1 MTHRERILKAIR
13 GEMADRIPYVPR
25 LDLWHNANALARTL
39 PERHR
44 GKGPDAI
51 CRDEGWALHKAVP
64 DFANQP
70 EPDAMLHRALGI
82 FSLREQVV
90 RVVFSPRVEISVR
103 REEGRTTVEYHT
115 PKGVVR
121 TVTVYSE
128 EMKKAGIS
136 IPWIA
141 EHVIKRRED
150 YAIVACLFENADL
163 TPRYEAFGQWQREIG
178 GDGIATAYFT
188 GCASPIHHIQK
199 QFLDATAFYFHY
211 SDYQKE
217 MRELAE
223 SMAPLYDKALQLT
236 AASPAEMVHW
246 GGNYDEMVTYAPYF
260 ERDLLPWIRK
270 ASESLGARGKYVCCH
285 CDGENEG
292 LMDLIRDSG
301 MHVAEALC
309 PAPMTKV
316 TIGEY
321 YRRWTDTL
329 TIFGGVPSMLL
340 LAESTTDAEF
350 EGYLDRLFKAVAP
363 GTRLI
368 LGVADTTPPQGI
380 FERLVRIGER
390 VEKEGRL
397 PLEGGAFRPLPVPVA
412 AKVRGGEKGVP
423 ADPAPDTL
431 RDERF
436 RQVQDD
442 VLGGDQVTVRGHIQ
456 GLLEG
461 GAKADEI
468 LQRGLLA
475 AMEVIGERFRRGEAF
490 IPEVLLSA
498 RVMNEAVSA
507 LEPYLTVGRSGAKGS
522 VMIGTVKGDMHDIG
536 KNLVITMLRGVGYEV
551 KDLGV
556 DVSVA
561 RFVDRVKEFQPDI
574 LGLSS
579 LLTTTMPQM
588 KLVIETL
595 EVAGLR
601 GGVKVIVG
609 GAPVNEK
616 YARDIG
622 ADGYAHDAGGGVTLV
637 ERLLREA

>member
-1 MTHRERILKAIR
+1 MTHKERILKVIR

-44 GKGPDAI
+44 GKSPDAI

-82 FSLREQVV
+82 FSLREQVL
-90 RVVFSPRVEISVR
+90 RVVFSPKVEIRVR

-115 PKGVVR
+115 PRGVVR
-121 TVTVYSE
+121 TASVYGE

-141 EHVIKRRED
+141 EHAIKKRED
-150 YAIVACLFENADL
+150 YAIVACLFENMDL
-163 TPRYEAFGQWQREIG
+163 TPRYEEFRRWQQEIG
-178 GDGIATAYFT
+178 EDGMPTAYFT

-217 MRELAE
+217 MRDLAE
-223 SMAPLYDKALQLT
+223 SIAPLYDKALQLT

-246 GGNYDEMVTYAPYF
+246 GGNYDDMVTYAPYF
-260 ERDLLPWIRK
+260 EKELLPWIRK
-270 ASESLGARGKYVCCH
+270 ASERLGACGKYVSCH

-301 MHVAEALC
+301 MHMAEAVC

-316 TIGEY
+316 TIEEY
-321 YRRWTDTL
+321 YRRWADRL
-329 TIFGGVPSMLL
+329 TIFGGIPSTLL
-340 LAESTTDAEF
+340 LRESTTDAEF
-350 EGYLDRLFKAVAP
+350 EGYLDHLFKAVAP
-363 GTRLI
+363 GTRMI
-368 LGVADTTPPQGI
+368 LGIADTTPPQGV
-380 FERLVRIGER
+380 FDRLVRIGER
-390 VEKEGRL
+390 LEKEGRL
-397 PLEGGAFRPLPVPVA
+397 PLGGGAFRPLTA
-412 AKVRGGEKGVP
+412 SALGGGEKR
-423 ADPAPDTL
+423 AAAAPAPDPL
-431 RDERF
+431 RDEQF

-442 VLGGDQVTVRGHIQ
+442 VLGGDQVSVGGHIL
-456 GLLEG
+456 GLLER

-475 AMEVIGERFRRGEAF
+475 AMEVIGERFRSGDAF

-498 RVMNEAVSA
+498 RVMNEAVSV
-507 LEPYLTVGRSGAKGS
+507 LEPYLTSGQAGAKGR

-556 DVSVA
+556 DVPVA
-561 RFVDRVKEFQPDI
+561 KFVEMVKEFRPDI

-588 KLVIETL
+588 KQVIEAL
-595 EVAGLR
+595 AGAGLR
-601 GGVKVIVG
+601 EGMKVIVG

-616 YARDIG
+616 YAYDIG
-622 ADGYAHDAGGGVTLV
+622 ADGYAHDAGGGVKLV
-637 ERLLREA
+637 ESLLPRV

>member
-1 MTHRERILKAIR
+1 MTHKDRIRMVIR

-25 LDLWHNANALARTL
+25 LDLWHNANALALTL

-44 GKGPDAI
+44 GKGPDEI

-90 RVVFSPRVEISVR
+90 RVVFSPKVEIRVR
-103 REEGRTTVEYHT
+103 REAGRTTVEYHT

-121 TVTVYSE
+121 TVSVYSE

-141 EHVIKRRED
+141 EHAIKRRED
-150 YAIVACLFENADL
+150 YAIVACLFENTDL
-163 TPRYEAFGQWQREIG
+163 APRYEAFGQLQREIG
-178 GDGIATAYFT
+178 EDGMPTAYFT

-199 QFLDATAFYFHY
+199 QFLDATEFYFHY

-217 MRELAE
+217 MQNLAE
-223 SMAPLYDKALQLT
+223 SIAPLYDKALQLT

-246 GGNYDEMVTYAPYF
+246 GGNYDDMVTYAPYF
-260 ERDLLPWIRK
+260 EKELLPWIRK
-270 ASESLGARGKYVCCH
+270 ASERLGACGKYVSCH

-301 MHVAEALC
+301 MHVAEAVC

-316 TIGEY
+316 TIEEY
-321 YRRWTDTL
+321 YRRWADRL
-329 TIFGGVPSMLL
+329 TIFGGIPSTLL
-340 LAESTTDAEF
+340 LEESTTDAEF
-350 EGYLDRLFKAVAP
+350 EGYLDHLFKAVAP
-363 GTRLI
+363 GTRMI
-368 LGVADTTPPQGI
+368 LGIADSTPPQGV
-380 FERLVRIGER
+380 FDRLVRIGER

-397 PLEGGAFRPLPVPVA
+397 PLEGGAFRPLTA
-412 AKVRGGEKGVP
+412 AALGGGAKRVP
-423 ADPAPDTL
+423 AEPAPDTL

-442 VLGGDQVTVRGHIQ
+442 VLGGDQAAVRGHIL

-461 GAKADEI
+461 GEKADDI

-475 AMEVIGERFRRGEAF
+475 AMEVIGERFRSGEAF

-507 LEPYLTVGRSGAKGS
+507 LEPYLTVGRSGAKGT
-522 VMIGTVKGDMHDIG
+522 VLIGTVKGDMHDIG

-556 DVSVA
+556 DVPVSK
-561 RFVDRVKEFQPDI
+561 FVEAVRAFRPDI

-588 KLVIETL
+588 KRVIEAL
-595 EVAGLR
+595 EGGGLR

-622 ADGYAHDAGGGVTLV
+622 ADGYAHDAGGGVKLV
-637 ERLLREA
+637 ESLLHEA

>member
-1 MTHRERILKAIR
+1 MTHKERILKAIR
-13 GEMADRIPYVPR
+13 GEVADRLPYVPR
-25 LDLWHNANALARTL
+25 LDLWHNANALAQTL

-44 GKGPDAI
+44 GKGPDEI
-51 CRDEGWALHKAVP
+51 CRAEGWTLHKAVP

-70 EPDAMLHRALGI
+70 EPDAMLHRALGL

-90 RVVFSPRVEISVR
+90 RVVFSPKVEIRVQ
-103 REEGRTTVEYHT
+103 REEGHTTVEYHT
-115 PKGVVR
+115 PRGVVQ
-121 TVTVYSE
+121 TVAVYSE

-141 EHVIKRRED
+141 EHAIKKRED
-150 YAIVACLFENADL
+150 YAIVASLFEHVDL
-163 TPRYEAFGQWQREIG
+163 VPRYEAFERLQREIG
-178 GDGIATAYFT
+178 EDGMPTAFFT

-199 QFLDATAFYFHY
+199 QFLDATEFYFHY
-211 SDYQKE
+211 NDHQKE
-217 MRELAE
+217 MRQLAE

-236 AASPAEMVHW
+236 AASPTEMVHW
-246 GGNYDEMVTYAPYF
+246 GGNYDEMVTYPPYF
-260 ERDLLPWIRK
+260 EKDLLPWIRK
-270 ASESLGARGKYVCCH
+270 AADVMGGRGKYVSCH

-301 MHVAEALC
+301 MHVAEAVC

-316 TIGEY
+316 TIDEY
-321 YRRWTDTL
+321 YRRWADRL
-329 TIFGGVPSMLL
+329 TIFGGIPSTLL
-340 LAESTTDAEF
+340 LQESTTEEEF
-350 EGYLDRLFKAVAP
+350 EGYLDNLFKAVAP

-368 LGVADTTPPQGI
+368 LGIADTTPPQAV
-380 FERLVRIGER
+380 FDRLVRIGER

-397 PLEGGAFRPLPVPVA
+397 PLEGGAFRPLAPVA
-412 AKVRGGEKGVP
+412 AAGKPAMAGLVR
-423 ADPAPDTL
+423 DDQ
-431 RDERF
+431 F

-442 VLGGDQVTVRGHIQ
+442 VLDGDQASIRGHITE
-456 GLLEG
+456 LLVR

-475 AMEVIGERFRRGEAF
+475 AMEVIGERFRTGEAF

-498 RVMNEAVSA
+498 RVMNEAVA
-507 LEPYLTVGRSGAKGS
+507 VLEPHLTTGQSGAKGR

-551 KDLGV
+551 TDLGV
-556 DVSVA
+556 DVPVA
-561 RFVDRVKEFQPDI
+561 RFVEMVKRFPPDI

-588 KLVIETL
+588 KLVIEAL
-595 EVAGLR
+595 AGAGLR
-601 GGVKVIVG
+601 AGVKVIVG

-622 ADGYAHDAGGGVTLV
+622 ADGYAHDAGGGVKLV
-637 ERLLREA
+637 ERFLKKA

>member
-1 MTHRERILKAIR
+1 MTHKERILKAIQ
-13 GEMADRIPYVPR
+13 GEMADRLPYVPR
-25 LDLWHNANALARTL
+25 LDLWHNANALAHTL

-44 GKGPDAI
+44 GKSPDQI
-51 CRDEGWALHKAVP
+51 CRAEGWALHKAVP

-90 RVVFSPRVEISVR
+90 RVVFSPKVEIR
-103 REEGRTTVEYHT
+103 IQREEGRTTVEYHT
-115 PKGVVR
+115 PKGMVR

-141 EHVIKRRED
+141 KKVIKKRED
-150 YAIVACLFENADL
+150 YAIVACLFENTDL
-163 TPRYEAFGQWQREIG
+163 APRYEEFERLQQEIG
-178 GDGIATAYFT
+178 EDGIATAYFT

-199 QFLDATAFYFHY
+199 QFLDATEFYFHY

-217 MRELAE
+217 MRGLAE
-223 SMAPLYDKALQLT
+223 SMAPFYDKGLQLT

-246 GGNYDEMVTYAPYF
+246 GGNYDEMITYPPYF
-260 ERDLLPWIRK
+260 EKELLPWIRR
-270 ASESLGARGKYVCCH
+270 AAERLGACGKYVSCH

-301 MHVAEALC
+301 MHVAEAVC

-316 TIGEY
+316 TIEEY
-321 YRRWTDTL
+321 YRRWADTL
-329 TIFGGVPSMLL
+329 TIFGGIPSTLL
-340 LAESTTDAEF
+340 LRESTTDEEF
-350 EGYLDRLFKAVAP
+350 EGYLDHLFKAVAP
-363 GTRLI
+363 GTRMI
-368 LGVADTTPPQGI
+368 LGIADTTPPQAV

-397 PLEGGAFRPLPVPVA
+397 PLEGGAFRPVTPSAVSGVE
-412 AKVRGGEKGVP
+412 KRGSAEP
-423 ADPAPDTL
+423 E
-431 RDERF
+431 RDEQF

-442 VLGGDQVTVRGHIQ
+442 VLGGDQVSVRGHILE
-456 GLLEG
+456 LLER
-461 GAKADEI
+461 GAKADDI
-468 LQRGLLA
+468 LQRGLLS
-475 AMEVIGERFRRGEAF
+475 AMEVIGERFRSGEAF

-507 LEPYLTVGRSGAKGS
+507 LEPYLTVGQAGAKGR

-556 DVSVA
+556 DVPVA
-561 RFVDRVKEFQPDI
+561 KFVQMVKEFRPEI
-574 LGLSS
+574 LGLSA

-588 KLVIETL
+588 KQVIEAL
-595 EVAGLR
+595 AGAGLR
-601 GGVKVIVG
+601 DVVKVMVG

-622 ADGYAHDAGGGVTLV
+622 ADGYAHDAGGGVKLV
-637 ERLLREA
+637 EKLLQEA

>member
-1 MTHRERILKAIR
+1 MTHKERILKVIR

-25 LDLWHNANALARTL
+25 LDLWHNANALAQTL

-44 GKGPDAI
+44 GKSPDSI

-82 FSLREQVV
+82 FSLREQVL
-90 RVVFSPRVEISVR
+90 RVVFSPKVEIRVI
-103 REEGRTTVEYHT
+103 REAERTTVEYHT
-115 PKGVVR
+115 PRGVVR
-121 TVTVYSE
+121 TASVYSE

-141 EHVIKRRED
+141 EHAIKKQED
-150 YAIVACLFENADL
+150 YAIVACLFENMDL
-163 TPRYEAFGQWQREIG
+163 TPHYEEFRQWQQEIG
-178 GDGIATAYFT
+178 EEGMPTAYFT

-217 MRELAE
+217 MRNLAE
-223 SMAPLYDKALQLT
+223 SMATLYDKALQLT
-236 AASPAEMVHW
+236 ASSPAEMVHW
-246 GGNYDEMVTYAPYF
+246 GGNYDDMVTYAPYF
-260 ERDLLPWIRK
+260 EKELLPWIRK
-270 ASESLGARGKYVCCH
+270 ASECLGACGKYVSCH

-301 MHVAEALC
+301 MHVAEAVC

-316 TIGEY
+316 TIEEY
-321 YRRWTDTL
+321 YRRWADRL
-329 TIFGGVPSMLL
+329 TIFGGIPSTLL
-340 LAESTTDAEF
+340 LRESTTDAEF
-350 EGYLDRLFKAVAP
+350 EGYLDHLFKAVAP
-363 GTRLI
+363 GTRMI
-368 LGVADTTPPQGI
+368 LGIADTTPPQGV
-380 FERLVRIGER
+380 FDRLVRIGER

-397 PLEGGAFRPLPVPVA
+397 PLEGGAFRPLTSATVAGVEKRAAVALVP
-412 AKVRGGEKGVP
+412 
-423 ADPAPDTL
+423 DPP
-431 RDERF
+431 RDEQF

-442 VLGGDQVTVRGHIQ
+442 VLGGDQVAVRGHIL
-456 GLLEG
+456 GLLER

-475 AMEVIGERFRRGEAF
+475 AMEVIGERFRSGDAF

-498 RVMNEAVSA
+498 RVMNEAVSV
-507 LEPYLTVGRSGAKGS
+507 LEPYLTSGQAGAKGR

-556 DVSVA
+556 DVPVA
-561 RFVDRVKEFQPDI
+561 TFVEMVKEFQPDI

-588 KLVIETL
+588 KQVIEAL
-595 EVAGLR
+595 SGAGLR
-601 GGVKVIVG
+601 DGVKVIVG

-616 YARDIG
+616 YACDIG
-622 ADGYAHDAGGGVTLV
+622 ADGYAHDAGGGVKLV
-637 ERLLREA
+637 ESLLPRV